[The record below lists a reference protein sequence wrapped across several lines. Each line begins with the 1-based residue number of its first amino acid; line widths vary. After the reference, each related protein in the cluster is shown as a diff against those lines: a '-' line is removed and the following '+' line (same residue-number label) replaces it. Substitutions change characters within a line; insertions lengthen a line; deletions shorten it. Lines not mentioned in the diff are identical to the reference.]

1 MKFECLIYK
10 WKFLKYFESVLSYW
24 KPWHFMR
31 QLHFHCKGRSCLYNP
46 QILIGSRDIY
56 SVIQLTFVRLL
67 LVSVLAHSFVATPRP
82 VGEKNN
88 YKVWSV
94 FMSKQKGCWVR
105 GAGRENFSRHFELHW
120 EVCLRS
126 RGLQDRMEPLV
137 CSRVAWRASHS
148 GVAP

>member
-1 MKFECLIYK
+1 
-10 WKFLKYFESVLSYW
+10 
-24 KPWHFMR
+24 MR

-88 YKVWSV
+88 YKV
-94 FMSKQKGCWVR
+94 
-105 GAGRENFSRHFELHW
+105 
-120 EVCLRS
+120 
-126 RGLQDRMEPLV
+126 
-137 CSRVAWRASHS
+137 
-148 GVAP
+148 

>member
-31 QLHFHCKGRSCLYNP
+31 QLHFHHKGRSCLYSP
-46 QILIGSRDIY
+46 QILISSSDIY
-56 SVIQLTFVRLL
+56 SVTRPMFVRLL
-67 LVSVLAHSFVATPRP
+67 LVAVLANSFVATPRP

-88 YKVWSV
+88 YKLWSV

-126 RGLQDRMEPLV
+126 RGLQDRMEP
-137 CSRVAWRASHS
+137 RRASHP
-148 GVAP
+148 GADP